1 MTSTKLNEHFSFKLR
16 RLIQELQN
24 KPFYHVNH
32 FVFTVSINEH
42 YLLEKKGILNHMRKI
57 RHNKKETN
65 YSICYVSP
73 FIKRS
78 KNSRHIIIR

>member
-24 KPFYHVNH
+24 KPFHHVNH

-42 YLLEKKGILNHMRKI
+42 YLLEKK
-57 RHNKKETN
+57 E
-65 YSICYVSP
+65 
-73 FIKRS
+73 F
-78 KNSRHIIIR
+78 